1 MRAVGILLCAGT
13 SQRMGFDKLTEPLC
27 GKSAI
32 ERSMDALV
40 QGGAEALVCA
50 VSPMTRAFVEALPC
64 PVPRRLAPGGE
75 TRGASVL
82 AALTAADA
90 WLGDGPCIALIHD
103 AARCLVPPALVRA
116 CLESAER
123 FGSGVAAVPVTDTVL
138 RAEEGGAAEVPR
150 AGLWRMQTPQAFP
163 LRDILAAY
171 RAADAP
177 ATDDATLLLRAGHA
191 PRLIEGGEDNFKLTT
206 PQDWARAR
214 RLLTRYGTG
223 FDTHR
228 LVEGRPLILAGV
240 RVPFARGLLGHSDA
254 DVLAHAVMDAL
265 LGAAALPDIGHL
277 FPDTDPAYRGA
288 DSMEL
293 LKMVVARLRGE
304 RLRPYA
310 VDATLIAQRPRLA
323 PYLPQ
328 MRENLAAACGVDPAR
343 VGLKATTTEGMNDEG
358 RGLCIS
364 AQAVASLV

>member
-150 AGLWRMQTPQAFP
+150 AGLWRMQTPQAFRVE
-163 LRDILAAY
+163 LIRQAHDAARRDGFLG
-171 RAADAP
+171 
-177 ATDDATLLLRAGHA
+177 TDDASLLEHAGL
-191 PRLIEGGEDNFKLTT
+191 PVYLCEGSRENLKLTT
-206 PQDWARAR
+206 PTDLMLA
-214 RLLTRYGTG
+214 
-223 FDTHR
+223 
-228 LVEGRPLILAGV
+228 ELILA
-240 RVPFARGLLGHSDA
+240 ARA
-254 DVLAHAVMDAL
+254 EK
-265 LGAAALPDIGHL
+265 
-277 FPDTDPAYRGA
+277 
-288 DSMEL
+288 EL
-293 LKMVVARLRGE
+293 MG
-304 RLRPYA
+304 
-310 VDATLIAQRPRLA
+310 
-323 PYLPQ
+323 
-328 MRENLAAACGVDPAR
+328 
-343 VGLKATTTEGMNDEG
+343 
-358 RGLCIS
+358 
-364 AQAVASLV
+364 